1 MRSQS
6 PGIVLDV
13 ERFDQRAVQVGLWRM
28 VRDDRDPTGY
38 TRIPSN
44 TAIAR
49 KLHVSQATVS
59 RARAGFPVSA
69 SFVTAALRGL
79 DLLYQDLFR
88 ERVAA

>member
-13 ERFDQRAVQVGLWRM
+13 EAFDKRAVQLELWRM
-28 VRDDRDPTGY
+28 VRDDSKVHGY
-38 TRIPSN
+38 ARIPSN

-59 RARAGFPVSA
+59 RARAGLPVSA
-69 SFVTAALRGL
+69 SFVTAAIRYF
-79 DLLYQDLFR
+79 DLLYQDLVR
-88 ERVAA
+88 EQVPA